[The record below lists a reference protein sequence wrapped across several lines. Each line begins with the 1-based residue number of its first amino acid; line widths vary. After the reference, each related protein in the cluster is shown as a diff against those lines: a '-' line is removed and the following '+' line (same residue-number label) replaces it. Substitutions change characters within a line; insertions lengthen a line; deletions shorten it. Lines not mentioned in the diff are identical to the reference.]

1 VGSGFAI
8 GMCGKLLKRSVFKQ
22 RTLRKRARLF
32 AADAA
37 SPVGLLTAQGGHTRA
52 SGFAEYGRNYCSATM
67 R

>member
-8 GMCGKLLKRSVFKQ
+8 GTCGKLLKRSVFKQ
-22 RTLRKRARLF
+22 RTVRKRARLF

-37 SPVGLLTAQGGHTRA
+37 SPVGLLTAQGGRTRA